1 MNCQENYAKVYQELS
16 RQSNMIELDFRP
28 EIEQVRI
35 DKTLFVK
42 HAALTKTDQK
52 VDLLCKSLE
61 KLEVFVQEN

>member
-1 MNCQENYAKVYQELS
+1 
-16 RQSNMIELDFRP
+16 MIELDFRP